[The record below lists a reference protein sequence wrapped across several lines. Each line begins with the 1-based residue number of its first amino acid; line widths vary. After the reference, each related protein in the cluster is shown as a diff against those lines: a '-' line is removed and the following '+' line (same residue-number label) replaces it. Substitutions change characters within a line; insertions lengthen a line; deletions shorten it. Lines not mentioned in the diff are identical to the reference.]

1 MTPMPTIPPSSREWI
16 PPKPVP
22 ASYWVVPGRLLV
34 GEHPGSH
41 SRAEAMERL
50 RSFLATGVTCFIDLT
65 QPQEMASYEALLPF
79 ATPSGRRVEYLRQP
93 ILDHSVPEDRGTMER
108 ILSLLDGALAAGHM
122 VYVHCRAG
130 IGRSATVAGCWLATQ
145 RGDTGQALREL
156 QEHWQQSAHA
166 ARWPQIPETEAQADY
181 VRSWL
186 GPAAASKAESPS
198 ADAPIAGRRDRLSGA
213 WLGLAVG
220 DAVGTWRASG
230 RLGKP
235 AYTQPTALALCLA
248 DSLLEKGRCDA
259 RDQIERY
266 VRWQREG
273 LRSATGGPG
282 QATPDVAR
290 ALGTYLWR
298 GLPMAGSHDPKDR
311 NASSLPRVVA
321 AATYSARDPAA
332 ALALAGECSRTTHQS
347 PVVIDACRYFAALL
361 LDAIQGR
368 AMLQVLGGLPEPVP
382 GCWRAKPLKREL
394 VALAKDGGEGRAGPA
409 RRDTSGDVIE
419 ALFAARMAVRTAADF
434 DAAVRIA
441 CESGS
446 EPALDGALA
455 GALYGAL
462 HGASAIPRER
472 LEQVAGLAQVRQ
484 VADGLAARDERLGA

>member
-1 MTPMPTIPPSSREWI
+1 MAPMPTTPPSSRESI
-16 PPKPVP
+16 PPKPVA

-34 GEHPGSH
+34 GEHPS
-41 SRAEAMERL
+41 SRSRSDAMERL

-65 QPQEMASYEALLPF
+65 QPEEMTSYEALLPF
-79 ATPSGRRVEYLRQP
+79 ATPTGRRVEYLRQP
-93 ILDHSVPEDRGTMER
+93 IPDHGVPEDRGTMER
-108 ILSLLDGALAAGHM
+108 ILALLDGALAAGHV

-130 IGRSATVAGCWLATQ
+130 LGRSATVAGCWLATQ
-145 RGDTGQALREL
+145 RGDTEQALREL
-156 QEHWQQSAHA
+156 QQHWQQSVLST
-166 ARWPQIPETEAQADY
+166 RWPQIPETEAQAEY

-186 GPAAASKAESPS
+186 VPTTASRTGSGS
-198 ADAPIAGRRDRLSGA
+198 MDATVAGRRDRLTGA

-220 DAVGTWRASG
+220 DALGTWRASG
-230 RLGKP
+230 HRGMP
-235 AYTQPTALALCLA
+235 VYTQPTALALCLA

-273 LRSATGGPG
+273 LRSATGEPG
-282 QATPDVAR
+282 QPTPDVAK

-311 NASSLPRVVA
+311 NAASLPRVVA
-321 AATYSARDPAA
+321 AATFAARDPAA
-332 ALALAGECSRTTHQS
+332 AIALAGECSRTTHQS
-347 PVVIDACRYFAALL
+347 PMIIDACRYLAALL

-368 AMLQVLGGLPEPVP
+368 GMLPVLGGLPEPAP

-394 VALAKDGGEGRAGPA
+394 VAMAKNAGDVRAGPA

-419 ALFAARMAVRTAADF
+419 ALVAARTAVRNAPDF
-434 DAAVRIA
+434 EAAVRA
-441 CESGS
+441 AYESGS

-462 HGASAIPRER
+462 YGASAIPRER
-472 LEQVAGLAQVRQ
+472 LEQVGGLPQVQ
-484 VADGLAARDERLGA
+484 QLAHELAARDERSGS